1 MRQPI
6 IKSIIKAVLLV
17 FILLRPFIDGLTYPV
32 FNSSFQLVIVFLAL
46 VWLVALFC
54 RRDKAFSISRSPS
67 DLPIFLF
74 LLVLLITTSFSHCH
88 YLSWHLSLQF
98 ITYFL
103 LYWLVINN
111 VEERDVTSFL
121 IILLFSATLVSLYG
135 IYQYFWGLE
144 ATREYIATHYRMG
157 ELPPALLSRLSSN
170 RIFSTFVYPNMFAGY
185 IVMLFPIGLVMAI
198 RSKSLLK
205 YIFLIISALLLY
217 CLFWTKSVGGYFTI
231 IFISAFFLIF
241 YFLKGKKKILVGS
254 GLFVLFSL
262 IFFLLLF
269 RLGGL
274 PHSSSFQDRLGYWQA
289 SLRMVKEGPLLGS
302 GPGTFG
308 SRFAKY
314 KLPWTMETQHAHNNF
329 LEIWVETG
337 IFGLLFFLWL
347 WWNFFRAAVRKITH
361 GTFSHCEQ
369 SEAISKQDCHDLRSR
384 NDTQHLK
391 KGNSLV
397 LLGLS
402 LAILAFLVHSFGD
415 FDLYNPSLT
424 TITFFILSL
433 AVVMLKQN
441 RQYSVQN
448 SVLTKTVLLLIMVML
463 IFLGGMNFRE
473 ILAGRKAKQSVELID
488 KNRFSEGRAM
498 LQRALSYQ
506 PDNPAYWYK
515 LSAIDRHTAFGQKDS
530 SALKRAIESMQ
541 KAIVLNPDPA
551 YYHYKLSQLYWFKGV
566 LEKNHSFLEKGIG
579 QLKEAINR
587 YPTKS
592 IYHEELGKA
601 YELVGEKEKA
611 KKEYKKAEKL
621 QKATTNFSN
630 LTN

>member
-1 MRQPI
+1 MKSNEI
-6 IKSIIKAVLLV
+6 TKSIIKVVLLV

-32 FNSSFQLVIVFLAL
+32 FNSGFQLVIVFLAL

-54 RRDKAFSISRSPS
+54 RREKTFSISKSPS

-98 ITYFL
+98 ISYFL

-144 ATREYIATHYRMG
+144 ATREYIATHYQMG
-157 ELPPALLSRLSSN
+157 ELPSALLSRLSSN

-205 YIFLIISALLLY
+205 SVFLAISALLLY
-217 CLFWTKSVGGYFTI
+217 CLFYTKSIGGYFTL
-231 IFISAFFLIF
+231 IFISVFFLIF
-241 YFLKGKKKILVGS
+241 YFLREKKKILIVS
-254 GLFVLFSL
+254 GLFILFSL
-262 IFFLLLF
+262 ILFLLLF

-274 PHSSSFQDRLGYWQA
+274 PHSSSFQDRVGYWQA
-289 SLRMVKEGPLLGS
+289 SLRMVKEGPVLGS

-308 SRFAKY
+308 SRFARY
-314 KLPWTMETQHAHNNF
+314 KLPSTMETQHAHNNF

-347 WWNFFRAAVRKITH
+347 WWNFFRAAVRKII
-361 GTFSHCEQ
+361 Q
-369 SEAISKQDCHDLRSR
+369 KR
-384 NDTQHLK
+384 NLI
-391 KGNSLV
+391 

-402 LAILAFLVHSFGD
+402 LAIFAFLVHSLGD

-433 AVVMLKQN
+433 AVVRLKEN
-441 RQYSVQN
+441 HQYRLQN
-448 SVLTKTVLLLIMVML
+448 SVLTKTVLLLIIVML

-473 ILAGRKAKQSVELID
+473 ILAGRKAKESVELIN

-498 LQRALSYQ
+498 LQRALFYQ
-506 PDNPAYWYK
+506 AGNPAYWYK
-515 LSAIDRHTAFGQKDS
+515 LSAIDQRIAFLRKDS
-530 SALKRAIESMQ
+530 LVLEKAIESMQ
-541 KAIVLNPDPA
+541 KAIALNPDPA
-551 YYHYKLSQLYWFKGV
+551 YYRYKLSQLYWFKGV
-566 LEKNHSFLEKGIG
+566 LEKNHSFLEKGIE
-579 QLKEAINR
+579 QLKEAITR

-601 YELVGEKEKA
+601 YELVGEKEEA
-611 KKEYKKAEKL
+611 EKEYREAEKWKRL
-621 QKATTNFSN
+621 SKSESGN
-630 LTN
+630 

>member
-1 MRQPI
+1 MKSKEI
-6 IKSIIKAVLLV
+6 IKSIIKVTLLV
-17 FILLRPFIDGLTYPV
+17 FIFLRPFVDGLTYPV
-32 FNSSFQLVIVFLAL
+32 FNSSFQLAIVFLAL

-54 RRDKAFSISRSPS
+54 RREKTFSLSKSPS

-98 ITYFL
+98 ISYFL

-111 VEERDVTSFL
+111 VEEKDVTTFL

-185 IVMLFPIGLVMAI
+185 IIMLFPIGLVMAI
-198 RSKSLLK
+198 RSKSFLK
-205 YIFLIISALLLY
+205 YVFLIISALLLC
-217 CLFWTKSVGGYFTI
+217 CLFYTKSIGGYFTI
-231 IFISAFFLIF
+231 IFISVFFLIF
-241 YFLKGKKKILVGS
+241 YFLKEKKKILVGS
-254 GLFVLFSL
+254 GLFILFSL
-262 IFFLLLF
+262 ILFLLLF

-289 SLRMVKEGPLLGS
+289 SLRMVKESPLLGS

-308 SRFAKY
+308 SRFARY
-314 KLPWTMETQHAHNNF
+314 KLPSTMETQHAHNNF

-347 WWNFFRAAVRKITH
+347 WWNFFRAALRKV
-361 GTFSHCEQ
+361 
-369 SEAISKQDCHDLRSR
+369 
-384 NDTQHLK
+384 TQRKNLI
-391 KGNSLV
+391 

-402 LAILAFLVHSFGD
+402 LSIFAFLVHSFGD

-433 AVVMLKQN
+433 AVVKLKEN
-441 RQYSVQN
+441 HRYCVQN
-448 SVLTKTVLLLIMVML
+448 SVLTKTTLLLIMMML

-473 ILAGRKAKQSVELID
+473 ILAGRKAKQSVELINE
-488 KNRFSEGRAM
+488 NRFSEGRAM

-506 PDNPAYWYK
+506 PGNPAYWYK
-515 LSAIDRHTAFGQKDS
+515 LSAIDQHAAFSQKDS
-530 SALKRAIESMQ
+530 SALKKAIESMQ
-541 KAIVLNPDPA
+541 KAIALNPDPA

-566 LEKNHSFLEKGIG
+566 LEKDHSFLEKGIG
-579 QLKEAINR
+579 QLKEAIKR

-592 IYHEELGKA
+592 IYHEELGNA
-601 YELVGEKEKA
+601 YELVGEKKEA
-611 KKEYKKAEKL
+611 EKEYREAEKWKRL
-621 QKATTNFSN
+621 SKSESGN
-630 LTN
+630 

>member
-54 RRDKAFSISRSPS
+54 RGEKTFSIAKSPS

-111 VEERDVTSFL
+111 VEEKDVTTFL

-185 IVMLFPIGLVMAI
+185 IVMLFPIGLVMAM
-198 RSKSLLK
+198 RSKSFLK
-205 YIFLIISALLLY
+205 YVFLIISALLLC
-217 CLFWTKSVGGYFTI
+217 CLFYTKSIGGYFTI
-231 IFISAFFLIF
+231 IFISVFFLIF
-241 YFLKGKKKILVGS
+241 YFLREKKKILVGS
-254 GLFVLFSL
+254 GLFILFSL
-262 IFFLLLF
+262 ILFFLLF
-269 RLGGL
+269 KLGDL

-289 SLRMVKEGPLLGS
+289 SLRMVKENPFLGS

-308 SRFAKY
+308 SRFARY
-314 KLPWTMETQHAHNNF
+314 KIPSTMETQHAHNNF
-329 LEIWVETG
+329 LEIWVEMG
-337 IFGLLFFLWL
+337 IFGLFFFLWL
-347 WWNFFRAAVRKITH
+347 WWNFFRAAVRKVI
-361 GTFSHCEQ
+361 Q
-369 SEAISKQDCHDLRSR
+369 RKNLI
-384 NDTQHLK
+384 
-391 KGNSLV
+391 

-402 LAILAFLVHSFGD
+402 LAIFAFLIHSFGD

-424 TITFFILSL
+424 TITFFILAL
-433 AVVMLKQN
+433 AVVRLKEN
-441 RQYSVQN
+441 HRYCVRN

-463 IFLGGMNFRE
+463 IFLGGMNLRE
-473 ILAGRKAKQSVELID
+473 ILAERKAKQSVELIN
-488 KNRFSEGRAM
+488 KSRFSEGRAM
-498 LQRALSYQ
+498 LQKALSYQ
-506 PDNPAYWYK
+506 PGNPAYWYK
-515 LSAIDRHTAFGQKDS
+515 LSAIDQHTAFGQKDF
-530 SALKRAIESMQ
+530 SALKKAIESMQ
-541 KAIVLNPDPA
+541 KAIALNPDPA

-566 LEKNHSFLEKGIG
+566 LEEKHSFLEKGIG

-601 YELVGEKEKA
+601 YELVGK
-611 KKEYKKAEKL
+611 KKEAEEEYREAEKWKRL
-621 QKATTNFSN
+621 SKSESGN
-630 LTN
+630 

>member
-1 MRQPI
+1 MKSKEI
-6 IKSIIKAVLLV
+6 IKSIIKAILLV
-17 FILLRPFIDGLTYPV
+17 FILLRPFVDGLTYPV
-32 FNSSFQLVIVFLAL
+32 FNSSFQLVIVFLTL
-46 VWLVALFC
+46 VWLAELFC
-54 RRDKAFSISRSPS
+54 RGEKTFSISKSPS

-74 LLVLLITTSFSHCH
+74 LLVLLVTTSFSHCH

-98 ITYFL
+98 IGYFL

-111 VEERDVTSFL
+111 VEGRDVQSFL

-198 RSKSLLK
+198 RSKSFLK
-205 YIFLIISALLLY
+205 YVFLIISALLLY
-217 CLFWTKSVGGYFTI
+217 CLFYTKSIGGYFTI
-231 IFISAFFLIF
+231 IFISVFFLIF
-241 YFLKGKKKILVGS
+241 YFLREKKKILVGS
-254 GLFVLFSL
+254 GLFILFSL
-262 IFFLLLF
+262 ILFLLLF

-289 SLRMVKEGPLLGS
+289 SLRMVKEMPLLGS

-308 SRFAKY
+308 SRFARY
-314 KLPWTMETQHAHNNF
+314 KLPSTMETQHAHNNF

-347 WWNFFRAAVRKITH
+347 WWNFFRAAVKQLIVN
-361 GTFSHCEQ
+361 S
-369 SEAISKQDCHDLRSR
+369 SKLIVKRDSQIL
-384 NDTQHLK
+384 
-391 KGNSLV
+391 

-402 LAILAFLVHSFGD
+402 LSIFAFLVHSFGD

-433 AVVMLKQN
+433 AVVMLKENQ
-441 RQYSVQN
+441 QYCVQN
-448 SVLTKTVLLLIMVML
+448 SVLTKTVLLLIMVMV

-473 ILAGRKAKQSVELID
+473 ILAGRKAKQSGELIN
-488 KNRFSEGRAM
+488 KNRFSEGRVM

-506 PDNPAYWYK
+506 PGNPAYWYK
-515 LSAIDRHTAFGQKDS
+515 LSGIDQHTAFSQKDS
-530 SALKRAIESMQ
+530 SALKKAIESMQ
-541 KAIVLNPDPA
+541 KAIALNPDPA

-566 LEKNHSFLEKGIG
+566 LEKDHSFLEKGIG
-579 QLKEAINR
+579 QLKEAIKR

-611 KKEYKKAEKL
+611 KEEYKKVEKL
-621 QKATTNFSN
+621 RKATTN
-630 LTN
+630 

>member
-1 MRQPI
+1 MKSKEI
-6 IKSIIKAVLLV
+6 IKSIIKVTLLV
-17 FILLRPFIDGLTYPV
+17 FIFLRPFVDGLTYPV
-32 FNSSFQLVIVFLAL
+32 FNSSFQLAIVFLAL

-54 RRDKAFSISRSPS
+54 RREKTFSLSKSPS

-88 YLSWHLSLQF
+88 YLSWQLSLQF
-98 ITYFL
+98 IGYFL

-111 VEERDVTSFL
+111 VEEKDVTTFL

-198 RSKSLLK
+198 RSKSFLK
-205 YIFLIISALLLY
+205 YVFLIISALLLC
-217 CLFWTKSVGGYFTI
+217 CLFYTKSIGGYFTI
-231 IFISAFFLIF
+231 IFISVFFLIF
-241 YFLKGKKKILVGS
+241 YFLKEKKKILVGS
-254 GLFVLFSL
+254 GLFILFSL
-262 IFFLLLF
+262 ILFLLLF

-289 SLRMVKEGPLLGS
+289 SLRMVKESPLLGS

-308 SRFAKY
+308 SRFARY
-314 KLPWTMETQHAHNNF
+314 KLPSTMETQHAHNNF

-347 WWNFFRAAVRKITH
+347 WWNFFRAALRKV
-361 GTFSHCEQ
+361 
-369 SEAISKQDCHDLRSR
+369 
-384 NDTQHLK
+384 TQRKNLI
-391 KGNSLV
+391 

-402 LAILAFLVHSFGD
+402 LSIFAFLVHSFGD

-433 AVVMLKQN
+433 AVVKLKEN
-441 RQYSVQN
+441 HRYCVQN
-448 SVLTKTVLLLIMVML
+448 SVLTKTALLLIMVML

-473 ILAGRKAKQSVELID
+473 ILGGRKAKQSVELIN
-488 KNRFSEGRAM
+488 KNRFSAGRAM

-506 PDNPAYWYK
+506 PGNSAYWYK
-515 LSAIDRHTAFGQKDS
+515 LSAIDQHAAFLQKDS
-530 SALKRAIESMQ
+530 SALKKAIESMQ
-541 KAIVLNPDPA
+541 KAIALNPDPA

-566 LEKNHSFLEKGIG
+566 LEKDHSFLEKGIG
-579 QLKEAINR
+579 QLKEAIKR

-592 IYHEELGKA
+592 IYHEELGNA
-601 YELVGEKEKA
+601 YELVGEKKEA
-611 KKEYKKAEKL
+611 EKEYREAEKWKRL
-621 QKATTNFSN
+621 SKSESGN
-630 LTN
+630 